1 MDKRAKSLLSILV
14 CAVLLVSA
22 TPFMASGFGLPPG
35 ADASDWYMTVNGV
48 LDTDKYSLY
57 PYKATSLKIGF
68 SKFGEMINTIE
79 NVGLEYGG
87 VRDPFAPPA
96 GPSVGT
102 TIPKNVWLEGWFIN
116 ITYMS
121 GITGKMRNVWATAQ
135 HADLSDFGN
144 GWIRVDDDYTG
155 GPASESEEY
164 PTYSGY
170 LIGSTLPPVQ
180 NGGRKT

>member
-1 MDKRAKSLLSILV
+1 MDKRAKSLVSFLV
-14 CAVLLVSA
+14 CAALLVSA
-22 TPFMASGFGLPPG
+22 TPFMASGFGVPAG
-35 ADASDWYMTVNGV
+35 ADASDWYMTVSGV

-68 SKFGEMINTIE
+68 SKFGEMINSIE

-135 HADLSDFGN
+135 HADLSQWGN
-144 GWIRVDDDYTG
+144 GWIRIDDNYPG
-155 GPASESEEY
+155 GPASESDEY
-164 PTYSGY
+164 PPCSGY
-170 LIGSTLPPVQ
+170 YIGSSPAQ
-180 NGGRKT
+180 